1 MKVILATE
9 GSEFSEAAVRGF
21 CKMFRTVPNVKL
33 KVVSVVQPSQVATE
47 PFSAPPEYVEQ
58 INKISRIRAAEAV
71 ERAADGAR
79 AAVPSLETVET
90 EVIAGTPEQELVKKA
105 EEWEADLIVTGSHG
119 HGFWKRT
126 WLGSVS
132 DALIHHA
139 PCSVLVIKDEGLAS

>member
-1 MKVILATE
+1 
-9 GSEFSEAAVRGF
+9 
-21 CKMFRTVPNVKL
+21 
-33 KVVSVVQPSQVATE
+33 
-47 PFSAPPEYVEQ
+47 
-58 INKISRIRAAEAV
+58 
-71 ERAADGAR
+71 
-79 AAVPSLETVET
+79 VPSLETVET
-90 EVIAGTPEQELVKKA
+90 EVVAGTPEQELVKKA